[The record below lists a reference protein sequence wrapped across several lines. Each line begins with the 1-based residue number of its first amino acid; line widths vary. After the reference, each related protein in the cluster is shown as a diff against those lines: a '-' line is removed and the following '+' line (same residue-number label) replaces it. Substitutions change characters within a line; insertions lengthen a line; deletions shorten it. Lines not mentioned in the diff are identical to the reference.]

1 MSGMLGWITGNN
13 AQKRKSA
20 PKDAIVT
27 LRQHL
32 DMLQKREQHLEH
44 QIEEQQAL
52 AKKNATTNKTAAK
65 TAITRRRQHENTL
78 SQTVAQISTLEQQ
91 ISTIEA
97 ANINQETLKAMQ
109 KAGKAMADIHGGL
122 TIDKVDQTMEE
133 LREQEALAKEIGD
146 AITSNPGTNPVDED
160 ELESE
165 LDALQQ
171 EQLDEKMLHTGSVP
185 VNDQLNRL
193 PAVAN
198 GPLPSRSQPTREE
211 DDEEAEFAKLQAE
224 MAL

>member
-1 MSGMLGWITGNN
+1 MSGMLGWITGNS
-13 AQKRKSA
+13 AQKRKAA

-32 DMLQKREQHLEH
+32 DMLQKREQHLQV
-44 QIEEQQAL
+44 QIDEQQNIAR
-52 AKKNATTNKTAAK
+52 KNATTNKNAAK

-133 LREQEALAKEIGD
+133 LREQEALAKEIGE
-146 AITSNPGTNPVDED
+146 AITSNPMGQTVDEEELD
-160 ELESE
+160 GELET
-165 LDALQQ
+165 LRQ
-171 EQLDEKMLHTGSVP
+171 EELDEKMLKTGTVP
-185 VNDQLNRL
+185 VSDEINRL
-193 PAVAN
+193 PAAAN
-198 GPLPSRSQPTREE
+198 GPLPGRAQPSREE
-211 DDEEAEFAKLQAE
+211 EDQEEEFARLQAE